1 MSRTRKV
8 LTTAALGAI
17 AAPAAVSVW
26 SGWVGLGAMA
36 GFGPVDM
43 LPGIGDGF
51 VINTAITL
59 PIGVEA
65 YSAMALGVWLG
76 HLGDLQTQRFARISA
91 LAALLIGM
99 AGQVIY
105 HVLIATGTSQAPIGV
120 VIGVAC
126 LPVAVLGSAG
136 ALVHML
142 NAPTGEPQ
150 TAASTQTNRAGEFAV
165 IANTDAAS
173 APRSAVPEPATAAR
187 PHATATKFET
197 PGTVRAGGPGV
208 ADDSRGTDG
217 TEATVTIPGP
227 FVTNRTVRDVID
239 VIAPAR

>member
-76 HLGDLQTQRFARISA
+76 HLGDQQTQRFARISA

-99 AGQVIY
+99 AGQAIY

-142 NAPTGEPQ
+142 NAPTDSLQ
-150 TAASTQTNRAGEFAV
+150 TAASTRT
-165 IANTDAAS
+165 AS
-173 APRSAVPEPATAAR
+173 EEEREDIDVADVAPAPRSAVPEPATAAR
-187 PHATATKFET
+187 PPATATGFET
-197 PGTVRAGGPGV
+197 AGTVRAGIPGV
-208 ADDSRGTDG
+208 ADGTDG
-217 TEATVTIPGP
+217 TEATVMIPGP
-227 FVTNRTVRDVID
+227 FVTNRRARDVID

>member
-8 LTTAALGAI
+8 LTTAALAAI

-76 HLGDLQTQRFARISA
+76 HLGDQQTQRFARISA

-99 AGQVIY
+99 AGQAIY

-126 LPVAVLGSAG
+126 LPVVVLGSAVRWSTCSTPPPTRYRRRPAPG
-136 ALVHML
+136 RHQRRNVKTSTWLTLHLLPVLPSRSQPQRQGRLPLPPSSRPPARSGPGSPAWQT
-142 NAPTGEPQ
+142 APT
-150 TAASTQTNRAGEFAV
+150 
-165 IANTDAAS
+165 
-173 APRSAVPEPATAAR
+173 APRPPS
-187 PHATATKFET
+187 
-197 PGTVRAGGPGV
+197 
-208 ADDSRGTDG
+208 
-217 TEATVTIPGP
+217 
-227 FVTNRTVRDVID
+227 
-239 VIAPAR
+239 

>member
-1 MSRTRKV
+1 
-8 LTTAALGAI
+8 
-17 AAPAAVSVW
+17 
-26 SGWVGLGAMA
+26 
-36 GFGPVDM
+36 
-43 LPGIGDGF
+43 
-51 VINTAITL
+51 
-59 PIGVEA
+59 
-65 YSAMALGVWLG
+65 
-76 HLGDLQTQRFARISA
+76 
-91 LAALLIGM
+91 
-99 AGQVIY
+99 
-105 HVLIATGTSQAPIGV
+105 
-120 VIGVAC
+120 
-126 LPVAVLGSAG
+126 
-136 ALVHML
+136 ML

-150 TAASTQTNRAGEFAV
+150 TAASTQTNRVGESAA

>member
-1 MSRTRKV
+1 MSRTRRV
-8 LTTAALGAI
+8 LTTAALAAI

-26 SGWVGLGAMA
+26 SGWVGLGGMA

-76 HLGDLQTQRFARISA
+76 HLGDQQTQRFARVSA
-91 LAALLIGM
+91 LAALVIGM

-142 NAPTGEPQ
+142 NAPTDAPQ
-150 TAASTQTNRAGEFAV
+150 TVPNTQTSQLEGPAALNVATAVTDSSPAAS
-165 IANTDAAS
+165 
-173 APRSAVPEPATAAR
+173 EPDTGTSPISTETPDAAR
-187 PHATATKFET
+187 PA
-197 PGTVRAGGPGV
+197 
-208 ADDSRGTDG
+208 RGNG
-217 TEATVTIPGP
+217 NGMEATITIPGP
-227 FVTNRTVRDVID
+227 FVTDHRKVRDVID
-239 VIAPAR
+239 VIAPSR